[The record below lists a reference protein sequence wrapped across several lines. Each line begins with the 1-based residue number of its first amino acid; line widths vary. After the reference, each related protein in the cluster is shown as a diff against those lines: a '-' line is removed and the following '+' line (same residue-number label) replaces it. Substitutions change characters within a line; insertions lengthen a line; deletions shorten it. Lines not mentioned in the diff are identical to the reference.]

1 MNGVQIGLLI
11 VMAYFSVYGIVN
23 RICCAAE
30 KCAYYHAVALSE
42 KGANDGKSGN
52 EKSSKAEG

>member
-1 MNGVQIGLLI
+1 MTSVQIALLI

-30 KCAYYHAVALSE
+30 KCAYYHSVAESAKRE
-42 KGANDGKSGN
+42 NHGKSGN
-52 EKSSKAEG
+52 EKSSQTED

>member
-1 MNGVQIGLLI
+1 MTSVQIALLI

-30 KCAYYHAVALSE
+30 KCAYYHSVAESA
-42 KGANDGKSGN
+42 KGENHGTSGN
-52 EKSSKAEG
+52 EKSSTSKN